1 MNNNYYCQNYHDS
14 FMEKKHH
21 DKNMLLKDENNY
33 KYYYENHNGQDDYG
47 LKYID
52 DYGYGY
58 KCTKFK
64 IQFPPQE
71 QNVQPGME
79 YVMKPRPIFDNPN
92 YQGSNKLKDKVAIIT
107 GGDSGIGRAVAVAYV
122 KEGAKVVLGYLN
134 EERDA
139 KETEEYIK
147 TMGGECML
155 VPGDVKDKRYCEYLV
170 NETMKKYGKID
181 ILVNNAGV
189 QYQQKSLLDI
199 SDEQFDFTMKTN
211 MYSIFYLTKS
221 ALKHMNP
228 GASIINVSSITTFYG
243 EPELI
248 DYVTSKGAIIGFTRA
263 LSTNLA
269 DKCIRVNAVAPGYFW
284 TVLQPAC
291 WEKEKIPTLGA
302 DAPMKRAGQTY
313 EIAPLFVYLASDDS
327 SYVTGQTMHING
339 GQYKG

>member
-1 MNNNYYCQNYHDS
+1 MDYKFYYDNN
-14 FMEKKHH
+14 
-21 DKNMLLKDENNY
+21 
-33 KYYYENHNGQDDYG
+33 NGQDDYG
-47 LKYID
+47 LKYINNE
-52 DYGYGY
+52 GYGY
-58 KCTKFK
+58 KCNKFIVK
-64 IQFPPQE
+64 YPPQE

-79 YVMKPRPIFDNPN
+79 YLMKPRPIFDNPN
-92 YQGSNKLKDKVAIIT
+92 YKGSGKLKDKVAIIT
-107 GGDSGIGRAVAVAYV
+107 GGDSGIGRAVAISYV
-122 KEGAKVVLGYLN
+122 KEGAKVVIVYLN

-147 TMGGECML
+147 CLGGECIL
-155 VPGDVKDKRYCEYLV
+155 IPGDVKNRKFCDYIIK
-170 NETMKKYGKID
+170 ETMKKFGKID

-199 SDEQFDFTMKTN
+199 SDEQFDYTMKTN
-211 MYSIFYLTKS
+211 MYSIFYLTRS
-221 ALKHMNP
+221 ALKHMCP

-269 DKCIRVNAVAPGYFW
+269 DKNIRVNAVAPGYFW
-284 TVLQPAC
+284 TALQPAC
-291 WEKEKIPTLGA
+291 WEAEKIPTLGA
-302 DAPMKRAGQTY
+302 DAPMKRAGETY

>member
-1 MNNNYYCQNYHDS
+1 MD
-14 FMEKKHH
+14 
-21 DKNMLLKDENNY
+21 Y
-33 KYYYENHNGQDDYG
+33 KYYYTKTPEGDDYG
-47 LKYID
+47 LKYVD

-58 KCTKFK
+58 KCTKYK
-64 IQFPPQE
+64 VQFPPQE
-71 QNVQPGME
+71 QDVQPGME
-79 YVMKPRPIFDNPN
+79 YLMKPRPIFDNPN
-92 YQGSNKLKDKVAIIT
+92 YKGSGKLKDKVAIIT

-122 KEGAKVVLGYLN
+122 KEGAKVVIVYLN

-139 KETEEYIK
+139 KETEEYINSL
-147 TMGGECML
+147 GGCCL
-155 VPGDVKDKRYCEYLV
+155 LLAGDVKNKKFCEYIV
-170 NETMKKYGKID
+170 NETMKYFGKID

-199 SDEQFDFTMKTN
+199 SDEQFDYTMKTN

-221 ALKHMNP
+221 TLKYMKP
-228 GASIINVSSITTFYG
+228 GASIINVSSVTTFYG

-269 DKCIRVNAVAPGYFW
+269 DKNVRVNAVAPGYFW
-284 TVLQPAC
+284 TALQPAC
-291 WEKEKIPTLGA
+291 WEAEKIPTLGA

-327 SYVTGQTMHING
+327 SYVTGQVMHING